1 MSGKLELICSK
12 CSKAQTVNLSKES
25 KCKHC
30 EEELADKKYIKKPL
44 FNISTFKS
52 IIIGMSIGISVSLL
66 VYFTFKQDR
75 YSPQEE
81 YILITNCKN
90 KSDNLSGR
98 SPDDKLKICIEAYS
112 QTLTEK
118 QNFKNLFEKNVAI
131 ITH

>member
-1 MSGKLELICSK
+1 MSEKLELICPK
-12 CSKAQTVNLSKES
+12 CLYLNSANLKTQLH
-25 KCKHC
+25 CKNC
-30 EEELADKKYIKKPL
+30 KEELTDKKYIKKSVL
-44 FNISTFKS
+44 DISTFKS
-52 IIIGMSIGISVSLL
+52 IIIGISIGIFASLL

-81 YILITNCKN
+81 YILINNCKN

-98 SPDDKLKICIEAYS
+98 SPDDKLKICIEAYN